1 MFKST
6 VNGIEKE
13 CWSLLATLDI
23 SSTINLAEDVEPE
36 VISDIY
42 FMAWQKKSKGV
53 TIYRDGSRFPIL
65 SVENKL
71 TEFQKYK
78 DKKFEILNEDG
89 EKVTV
94 GGDHVLKCDDGRLTT
109 LYHYMNSNQSSQ
121 SNTISTMETAK
132 LKETKNA

>member
-1 MFKST
+1 
-6 VNGIEKE
+6 
-13 CWSLLATLDI
+13 
-23 SSTINLAEDVEPE
+23 
-36 VISDIY
+36 
-42 FMAWQKKSKGV
+42 MAWQKKSKGV

-65 SVENKL
+65 SVENQL
-71 TEFQKYK
+71 TEFQQYK